1 MSIEVL
7 DSIRSA
13 VDGLKTAIETQNV
26 EAEAKWQAKFDELE
40 FQVKSSKA
48 VPKTDEGEQEKK
60 TFLDAV
66 SKFASGTI
74 DQEMKQA
81 KVTSTYGKK
90 SDNLVRFDLAQAGAL
105 LLPAEMSQNI
115 NRQIVEISPVLQ
127 LANVVNTANPSFK
140 QALRNTSLT
149 ATWLEE
155 DTASAKVKDSF
166 GYKDIPAHKLGARV
180 AWTVEQANDA
190 AYDLEAE
197 IMSSIRE
204 QFERSIGEAFIKG
217 SGVKQPTGLV
227 GNVTAFSGAGAP
239 AALTSDALV
248 NMQANIKTFYR
259 RNAAWLMNRPTM
271 AKVRRLTIAG
281 GTYGYL
287 WEPSFQAGTPSQLLG
302 NPVYEAPDLAGGS
315 GNFTTNDVPI
325 LYGDFRYGYTAVR
338 NTDFYMIRDP
348 YTEGSAFVTN
358 LYAMTR
364 IGGDV
369 VRSEAITAYIS
380 Q

>member
-1 MSIEVL
+1 MSIEVI
-7 DSIRSA
+7 DSLRSA
-13 VDGLKTAIETQNV
+13 VDGLKEAIHTNNV

-40 FQVKSSKA
+40 FQVKNRPASQEESA
-48 VPKTDEGEQEKK
+48 GAEKK
-60 TFLDAV
+60 SFLDAV
-66 SKFASGTI
+66 SKFASGRI
-74 DQEMKQA
+74 DEEMKSA

-127 LANVVNTANPSFK
+127 LANVVNTANPSYK
-140 QALRNTSLT
+140 QALRNSSLT

-155 DTASAKVKDSF
+155 DTASTKVKDSF
-166 GYKDIPAHKLGARV
+166 GYKDIPAHKLAARV

-190 AYDLEAE
+190 AYDLESE

-204 QFERSIGEAFIKG
+204 QFEASIGTAFIEG
-217 SGVKQPTGLV
+217 SGIKQPTGLV
-227 GNVTAFSGAGAP
+227 GNVTAFSGSGAP

-248 NMQANIKTFYR
+248 NMQANIKSFYR
-259 RNAAWLMNRPTM
+259 RNASWMMNRQTM
-271 AKVRRLTIAG
+271 AKVRRLTISG

-315 GNFTTNDVPI
+315 GNFTSADVPI
-325 LYGDFRYGYTAVR
+325 LYGDFRYGYTVVR

-369 VRSEAITAYIS
+369 VRAEAITGYIS

>member
-1 MSIEVL
+1 MSIEVI
-7 DSIRSA
+7 DSLRSA
-13 VDGLKTAIETQNV
+13 VDGLKEAIHTNNV
-26 EAEAKWQAKFDELE
+26 EAEAKWQSKFDELE
-40 FQVKSSKA
+40 FQVKNRPASQEESVGA
-48 VPKTDEGEQEKK
+48 EKK
-60 TFLDAV
+60 SFLDAV
-66 SKFASGTI
+66 AKFASGRI
-74 DQEMKQA
+74 DEEMKSA

-127 LANVVNTANPSFK
+127 LANVVNTANPSYK
-140 QALRNTSLT
+140 QALRNSSLT

-155 DTASAKVKDSF
+155 DTASTKVKDSF
-166 GYKDIPAHKLGARV
+166 GYKDIPAHKLAARV

-190 AYDLEAE
+190 AYDLESE

-204 QFERSIGEAFIKG
+204 QFEASIGTAFISG

-227 GNVTAFSGAGAP
+227 GNVTAFSGSGAP

-248 NMQANIKTFYR
+248 NMQANIKSFYR
-259 RNAAWLMNRPTM
+259 RNASWLMNRQTM
-271 AKVRRLTIAG
+271 AKVRRLTISG

-302 NPVYEAPDLAGGS
+302 NPVFEAPDLAGGS
-315 GNFTTNDVPI
+315 GNFTTADVPI
-325 LYGDFRYGYTAVR
+325 LYGDFRYGYTVVR

-369 VRSEAITAYIS
+369 VRAEAITGYIS

>member
-1 MSIEVL
+1 MSIEVI
-7 DSIRSA
+7 DSLRSA
-13 VDGLKTAIETQNV
+13 VDGLKEAIHTNNV

-40 FQVKSSKA
+40 FQVKTRPVSQEESA
-48 VPKTDEGEQEKK
+48 GAEKK
-60 TFLDAV
+60 SFLDAV
-66 SKFASGTI
+66 SKLASGRI
-74 DQEMKQA
+74 DEEMKSA

-90 SDNLVRFDLAQAGAL
+90 SDNLVRFDVSQAGAL

-127 LANVVNTANPSFK
+127 LANVVNTANPSYK
-140 QALRNTSLT
+140 QALRNSSLT

-155 DTASAKVKDSF
+155 DTASTKVKDSF
-166 GYKDIPAHKLGARV
+166 GYKDIPAHKLAARV

-190 AYDLEAE
+190 AYDLESE

-204 QFERSIGEAFIKG
+204 QFEASIGTAFING

-227 GNVTAFSGAGAP
+227 GNVTAFSGTGAP

-248 NMQANIKTFYR
+248 NMQANIKSFYR
-259 RNAAWLMNRPTM
+259 RNASWLMNRQTM
-271 AKVRRLTIAG
+271 AKVRRLTISG

-315 GNFTTNDVPI
+315 GNFTTADVPI
-325 LYGDFRYGYTAVR
+325 LYGDFRYGYTVVR

-369 VRSEAITAYIS
+369 VRSEAITGYIS

>member
-1 MSIEVL
+1 MSIEVI
-7 DSIRSA
+7 DSLRSA
-13 VDGLKTAIETQNV
+13 VDGLKEAIHSNNV

-40 FQVKSSKA
+40 FQVKNRPASQEESVGA
-48 VPKTDEGEQEKK
+48 EKK
-60 TFLDAV
+60 SFLDAV
-66 SKFASGTI
+66 SKFASGRI
-74 DQEMKQA
+74 DEEMKSA

-127 LANVVNTANPSFK
+127 LANVVNTANPSYK
-140 QALRNTSLT
+140 QALRNSSLT

-155 DTASAKVKDSF
+155 DTASTKVKDSF
-166 GYKDIPAHKLGARV
+166 GYKDIPAHKLAARV

-190 AYDLEAE
+190 AYDLESE

-204 QFERSIGEAFIKG
+204 QFEASIGTAFISG

-227 GNVTAFSGAGAP
+227 GNVTAFSGTGAP

-248 NMQANIKTFYR
+248 NMQANIKSFYR
-259 RNAAWLMNRPTM
+259 RNASWLMNRQTM
-271 AKVRRLTIAG
+271 AKVRRLTISG

-315 GNFTTNDVPI
+315 GNFTTADVPI
-325 LYGDFRYGYTAVR
+325 LYGDFRYGYTVVR

-369 VRSEAITAYIS
+369 VRSEAITGYIS

>member
-1 MSIEVL
+1 MSIEVI
-7 DSIRSA
+7 DSLRSA
-13 VDGLKTAIETQNV
+13 VDGLKEAIHTNNV

-40 FQVKSSKA
+40 FQVKNRPASQEESA
-48 VPKTDEGEQEKK
+48 GAEKK
-60 TFLDAV
+60 SFLDAV
-66 SKFASGTI
+66 SKFASGRI
-74 DQEMKQA
+74 DEEMKSA

-127 LANVVNTANPSFK
+127 LANVVNTANPSYK
-140 QALRNTSLT
+140 QALRNSSLT

-155 DTASAKVKDSF
+155 DTASTKVKDSF
-166 GYKDIPAHKLGARV
+166 GYKDIPAHKLAARV

-190 AYDLEAE
+190 AYDLESE

-204 QFERSIGEAFIKG
+204 QFEASIGTAFIIG

-227 GNVTAFSGAGAP
+227 GNVTAFSGTGAP

-248 NMQANIKTFYR
+248 NMQANIKSFYR
-259 RNAAWLMNRPTM
+259 RNASWMMNRQTM
-271 AKVRRLTIAG
+271 AKVRRLTISG

-315 GNFTTNDVPI
+315 GKFTTADVPI
-325 LYGDFRYGYTAVR
+325 LYGDFRYGYTVVR

-369 VRSEAITAYIS
+369 VRSEAITGYIS

>member
-1 MSIEVL
+1 
-7 DSIRSA
+7 
-13 VDGLKTAIETQNV
+13 V

-40 FQVKSSKA
+40 FQVKTRPVSQEESA
-48 VPKTDEGEQEKK
+48 SAEKK
-60 TFLDAV
+60 SFIDATFQ
-66 SKFASGTI
+66 FASGRI
-74 DQEMKQA
+74 SEEMKSA

-127 LANVVNTANPSFK
+127 LANVVNTANPSYK
-140 QALRNTSLT
+140 QALRNSSLT

-155 DTASAKVKDSF
+155 DTAGNKVKDSF
-166 GYKDIPAHKLGARV
+166 GYKDIPAHKLAARV

-190 AYDLEAE
+190 AYDLESE

-204 QFERSIGEAFIKG
+204 QFEASIGTAFING

-227 GNVTAFSGAGAP
+227 GNVTAFSGTGAP

-248 NMQANIKTFYR
+248 NMQANIKSFYR
-259 RNAAWLMNRPTM
+259 RNASWLMNRQTM
-271 AKVRRLTIAG
+271 AKVRRLTISG

-315 GNFTTNDVPI
+315 GNFTSADVPI
-325 LYGDFRYGYTAVR
+325 LYGDFRYGYTVVR

-369 VRSEAITAYIS
+369 VRAEAITGYIS